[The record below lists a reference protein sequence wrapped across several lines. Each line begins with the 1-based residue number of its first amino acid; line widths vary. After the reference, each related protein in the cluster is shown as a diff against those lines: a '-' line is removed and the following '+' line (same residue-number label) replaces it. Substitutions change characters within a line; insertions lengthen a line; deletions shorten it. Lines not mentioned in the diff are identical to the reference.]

1 LLLPASMTNRIDA
14 REVPLGAGF
23 ESGPMSSSQLELGLR
38 AVLGVMGTPMPD
50 STKQLAEAMIELW
63 RDAGGR
69 GKLSPLDDLA
79 PLHADEVAARL
90 PSGPLRVQLIRLGTA
105 AILLDRQR
113 DHARI
118 ARLERLA
125 EALEIAEPAIGDL
138 QHWARRQ
145 PLRLRRHLIPRLWAA
160 DELRA
165 RAAEVG
171 WAKVIWVFVSMFLRT
186 HENSEVLARYQP
198 LAELPSETLGA
209 SLVQALRESGFSLP
223 GERGSPEDYM
233 VRHDIVHVLADL
245 GTDARSEV
253 EAGSF
258 MAGCR
263 RYDGFALLIFVLL
276 QFHCGLRV
284 TPVAAGEVGLV
295 DPRRMLDALRRSVF
309 MTIDP
314 SVRTWNYEA
323 DFAVPIDSLRKRY
336 HIAPS
341 RFTAAA

>member
-1 LLLPASMTNRIDA
+1 MTNRVDA

-23 ESGPMSSSQLELGLR
+23 ESGPMSIELLQLGLR
-38 AVLGVMGTPMPD
+38 AMLGVMETPMPA
-50 STKQLAEAMIELW
+50 STKQLAEAVIERW

-69 GKLSPLDDLA
+69 GTLPALDELTPLDALQ
-79 PLHADEVAARL
+79 AAALL
-90 PSGPLRVQLIRLGTA
+90 PSGPLRVQLIRLCA
-105 AILLDRQR
+105 VAILFDRQR

-118 ARLERLA
+118 ARLELLA
-125 EALEIAEPAIGDL
+125 EKLEIAEPAIGDL
-138 QHWARRQ
+138 WRWARRQ
-145 PLRLRRHLIPRLWAA
+145 PLRLRRNLIRRSWAA

-171 WAKVIWVFVSMFLRT
+171 WAKVVWVFANMFLRKHT
-186 HENSEVLARYQP
+186 NAAVLARYQP

-209 SLVQALRESGFSLP
+209 SLIQQLRGSGFALP
-223 GERGSPEDYM
+223 GERGSPEDWM
-233 VRHDIVHVLADL
+233 VRHDLVHVLANL

-263 RYDGFALLIFVLL
+263 RHDGFSLLVFVLL
-276 QFHCGLRV
+276 QFHNGLRM
-284 TPVAAGEVGLV
+284 TPVARGEVGLV
-295 DPRRMLDALRRSVF
+295 DPRRVLEALRRSVF

-314 SVRTWNYEA
+314 SVRAWNYEA
-323 DFAVPIDSLRKRY
+323 DFAEPVERLRERY

-341 RFTAAA
+341 RFAAPA